1 MGQRKRTVES
11 MEIVNVQGSATYW
24 SDKRVL
30 VTGASGMVGSWL
42 TQWLVESGAHT
53 VAFIADTDPQSEL
66 VRSGT
71 INKVSVVNGRLENY
85 DDIERA
91 INNHEVDSIFHLGA
105 QPIVGAADRA
115 PRHTFESNIQGTWN
129 LLDACRVLSPLVKR
143 IVVAS
148 SDKAYGTQP
157 VLPYTEDMSMNGD
170 HPYEVSKSCTDL
182 ISTTYA
188 RTYGTPVTIARCG
201 NIYGGGDLNW
211 NRIVPGTFRSL
222 LRGEQPVLRSDG
234 TFVRDYLHV
243 DDIVSAYLTL
253 GEQTDNPAFAGQGFN
268 FSDEAPLTVLAIY
281 KAICEA
287 AGRKDTEPQILNA
300 ASSEIKDQFL
310 DSTKAHNVLGWRAS
324 VTLEDGLKKSF
335 DWYRN
340 FFVREE
346 QIQ

>member
-1 MGQRKRTVES
+1 MESVEI
-11 MEIVNVQGSATYW
+11 MTQEGSNTYW

-42 TQWLVESGAHT
+42 TRWLSESGAYT

-66 VRSGT
+66 IRSGI
-71 INKVSVVNGRLENY
+71 INKINVINGRLENY

-129 LLDACRVLSPLVKR
+129 LLDACRTLTPLVKR

-148 SDKAYGTQP
+148 SDKAYGTQS

-188 RTYGTPVTIARCG
+188 HTYGTPVTIARCG

-211 NRIVPGTFRSL
+211 NRIIPGTFRAL
-222 LRGEQPVLRSDG
+222 LRGEQPILRSDG
-234 TFVRDYLHV
+234 TFIRDYLHV
-243 DDIVSAYLTL
+243 DDVVSAYLAL
-253 GEQTDNPAFAGQGFN
+253 GENSDKPEFAGHAFN
-268 FSDEAPLTVLAIY
+268 FSDESPLTVMQIFS
-281 KAICEA
+281 AICEA
-287 AGRKDTEPQILNA
+287 AGKPNTKPVVLNEA
-300 ASSEIKDQFL
+300 TGEIKDQYL
-310 DSTKAHNVLGWRAS
+310 DSTKAHEVLGWHARVS
-324 VTLEDGLKKSF
+324 LQDGLKKSF
-335 DWYRN
+335 SWYSN
-340 FFVREE
+340 LLNGKN
-346 QIQ
+346 

>member
-1 MGQRKRTVES
+1 MGQRKRTLES
-11 MEIVNVQGSATYW
+11 VEIVALQGSTAYW
-24 SDKRVL
+24 GSKRVL

-42 TQWLVESGAHT
+42 TRWLAESGAYT

-71 INKVSVVNGRLENY
+71 INKVSVVNGRLESY

-157 VLPYTEDMSMNGD
+157 ILPYTEDMSMNGD

-222 LRGEQPVLRSDG
+222 LRGEQPILRSDG

-243 DDIVSAYLTL
+243 DDIVSAYLAL
-253 GEQTDNPAFAGQGFN
+253 GEQTDNPDFAGQGFN
-268 FSDEAPLTVLAIY
+268 FSDESPLTVMEIY
-281 KAICEA
+281 KAICVA
-287 AGRKDTEPQILNA
+287 AGQAETEPKILNA
-300 ASSEIKDQFL
+300 ASSEIKDQYL
-310 DSTKAHNVLGWRAS
+310 DSTKAHTVLGWQAS
-324 VTLEDGLKKSF
+324 VSLQDGLKKSF
-335 DWYRN
+335 DWYS
-340 FFVREE
+340 ELLTGKK
-346 QIQ
+346 

>member
-1 MGQRKRTVES
+1 MESVEI
-11 MEIVNVQGSATYW
+11 MTQEGSNTYW

-42 TQWLVESGAHT
+42 TRWLSESGAYT

-66 VRSGT
+66 IRSGI
-71 INKVSVVNGRLENY
+71 INKINVINGRLENY

-129 LLDACRVLSPLVKR
+129 LLDACRTLTPLVKR

-148 SDKAYGTQP
+148 SDKAYGTQS

-211 NRIVPGTFRSL
+211 NRIIPGTFRAL
-222 LRGEQPVLRSDG
+222 LRGEQPILRSDG
-234 TFVRDYLHV
+234 TFIRDYLHV
-243 DDIVSAYLTL
+243 DDVVSAYLAL
-253 GEQTDNPAFAGQGFN
+253 GENSDKPEFAGHAFN
-268 FSDEAPLTVLAIY
+268 FSDESPLTVMQIFS
-281 KAICEA
+281 AICEA
-287 AGRKDTEPQILNA
+287 AGKPNTKPVVLNEA
-300 ASSEIKDQFL
+300 TGEIKDQYL
-310 DSTKAHNVLGWRAS
+310 DSTKAREVLGWHARVS
-324 VTLEDGLKKSF
+324 LQDGLKKSF
-335 DWYRN
+335 SWYSN
-340 FFVREE
+340 LLNGKN
-346 QIQ
+346 

>member
-1 MGQRKRTVES
+1 
-11 MEIVNVQGSATYW
+11 MEIVALQGSVAYW
-24 SDKRVL
+24 SSKRVL

-42 TQWLVESGAHT
+42 TRWLAESAAYT
-53 VAFIADTDPQSEL
+53 VAFIADADPQSEL
-66 VRSGT
+66 MRSG
-71 INKVSVVNGRLENY
+71 ILNSVNVVNGRLENY

-91 INNHEVDSIFHLGA
+91 INNHEIDSIFHLGA

-129 LLDACRVLSPLVKR
+129 LLDACRTLSPLVKR

-188 RTYGTPVTIARCG
+188 RTYGMPVTIARCG

-268 FSDEAPLTVLAIY
+268 FSDESPLTVIEIY
-281 KAICEA
+281 EAICAA
-287 AGRKDTEPQILNA
+287 AGKSKTTPKILNT
-300 ASSEIKDQFL
+300 ASSEIKDQYL
-310 DSTKAHNVLGWRAS
+310 DATKAHTLLGWHAS
-324 VTLEDGLKKSF
+324 VSLKDGLQKSF
-335 DWYRN
+335 DWYR
-340 FFVREE
+340 ELL
-346 QIQ
+346 IGKK

>member
-1 MGQRKRTVES
+1 MES
-11 MEIVNVQGSATYW
+11 VEIVNVQGSATYW
-24 SDKRVL
+24 SGKRVL

-42 TQWLVESGAHT
+42 TQWLAKSGAHT
-53 VAFIADTDPQSEL
+53 VAFTADTDPQSEL

-157 VLPYTEDMSMNGD
+157 ILPYTEDMSMNGD

-268 FSDEAPLTVLAIY
+268 FSDESPLTVMAIY

-287 AGRKDTEPQILNA
+287 AGRQNTEPQILDA
-300 ASSEIKDQFL
+300 ASSEIKDQYL

-324 VTLEDGLKKSF
+324 VTLKDGLKKSF

-340 FFVREE
+340 FLVREE
-346 QIQ
+346 

>member
-1 MGQRKRTVES
+1 
-11 MEIVNVQGSATYW
+11 MEIVFSQGSVAYW

-42 TQWLVESGAHT
+42 TRRLAESGAYT

-66 VRSGT
+66 MRSGT
-71 INKVSVVNGRLENY
+71 INMVNVVNGRLESY

-129 LLDACRVLSPLVKR
+129 LLDECRTLSPLVKR

-188 RTYGTPVTIARCG
+188 RTYGMPITIARCG

-268 FSDEAPLTVLAIY
+268 FSDESPLTVMEIY

-287 AGRKDTEPQILNA
+287 AGKSGTTPKVLNA
-300 ASSEIKDQFL
+300 ASSEIKDQYL
-310 DSTKAHNVLGWRAS
+310 DSTKAHTVLGWQAS
-324 VTLEDGLKKSF
+324 IALKDGLQKSF
-335 DWYRN
+335 DWYRELLT
-340 FFVREE
+340 RKK
-346 QIQ
+346 